1 MIIFNICL
9 LTWIMRVKTDGEINI
24 KFGKKRIVFTLLIDL
39 KHKYHPLFIAKQS
52 MRTIACFFFKRKN
65 ACSRHMD
72 QLTGS
77 TVCLIVRFKRNGRQK
92 QKLKFA
98 NGMYPLALICVISC
112 HQQICFPC
120 LLFINIKTIYRVI
133 SFKCHPPPSPTVQ
146 C

>member
-1 MIIFNICL
+1 MIIFYICL

-39 KHKYHPLFIAKQS
+39 KHIYHPLFIAKQS

-77 TVCLIVRFKRNGRQK
+77 TVCLIVRFKRNTK
-92 QKLKFA
+92 TKVE
-98 NGMYPLALICVISC
+98 ICKRDVPFGLDLYHMLSSTIQHICMFPMSSI
-112 HQQICFPC
+112 HQYKDYLRGDF
-120 LLFINIKTIYRVI
+120 F
-133 SFKCHPPPSPTVQ
+133 
-146 C
+146 